1 MLGVVFYVKINVC
14 MFRMTVCYLKNIK
27 LIVLDTVFQIKI
39 SELIIPDTCFHVKM
53 NELIVPDT
61 CFQVKMRELIVPD
74 TRFQVKMNDLGS
86 LINFVPGRAPS
97 SATASS
103 YEGLKLCILKMCPV
117 ALIILVHGR
126 ASN

>member
-1 MLGVVFYVKINVC
+1 
-14 MFRMTVCYLKNIK
+14 MTVCYLKK
-27 LIVLDTVFQIKI
+27 KKSTVPDTRFQIKI
-39 SELIIPDTCFHVKM
+39 
-53 NELIVPDT
+53 N
-61 CFQVKMRELIVPD
+61 ELIVPD
-74 TRFQVKMNDLGS
+74 TRFQIKMNDPDS

-97 SATASS
+97 SATVSS